1 MAEDIDELETGG
13 EETGGEETVAD
24 TTATDTTAASG
35 DADQTL
41 LDAVSAALEGPKSE
55 DEETEGEDTEGEET
69 ELEDLDKT
77 DAQKT
82 ADAATGTGKQDT
94 AKKGDPVNDPIPET
108 LQARTRDR
116 MESLIG
122 LVKEKDAILAS
133 QHGILNAITN
143 TGASPQEFGAMIGYM
158 SWVHSDEPSKLKMAR
173 DLLLSELEG
182 VCLKLGE
189 AAPGI
194 DFIAKHPDI
203 QAMVQAGQIT
213 QEAANELAIT
223 RSRKAA
229 ADHKAQVDAERNATE
244 TAQTRERD
252 TAIANLNALGQQMA
266 KTDADYKRKFQI
278 MKDNGIMET
287 LRELPVRQWKDA
299 FLRAYNRIPA
309 ASTPPVK
316 TGQISLPQGRNG
328 NGQYNGTAP
337 ARPLRAKAP
346 AGAGSGTRAPASA
359 LDAMN
364 SALENMR

>member
-1 MAEDIDELETGG
+1 MADDIDELETGG
-13 EETGGEETVAD
+13 EETLAD
-24 TTATDTTAASG
+24 TSADTSAAGNSSE
-35 DADQTL
+35 ADQTL
-41 LDAVSAALEGPKSE
+41 FDAVNAALEGPKP
-55 DEETEGEDTEGEET
+55 EGEET
-69 ELEDLDKT
+69 ESEETELEVEAELEDLDKT
-77 DAQKT
+77 DAEK
-82 ADAATGTGKQDT
+82 AAATAAEKAAG
-94 AKKGDPVNDPIPET
+94 AKKTDPVNDPIPDT
-108 LQARTRDR
+108 LQTRTKER
-116 MESLIG
+116 MEALIG
-122 LVKEKDAILAS
+122 LVKEKDAVLAS

-158 SWVHSDEPSKLKMAR
+158 SWVHSEDPSKLKMAR

-229 ADHKAQVDAERNATE
+229 ADHKAQVDAERTATE

-252 TAIANLNALGQQMA
+252 TAIANLNTLGQKMA
-266 KTDADYKRKFQI
+266 STDPDYRRKFQI
-278 MKDNGIMET
+278 MKDNGVMET

-309 ASTPPVK
+309 AAVAASTSTAKP
-316 TGQISLPQGRNG
+316 GQASLPQGRNG

-346 AGAGSGTRAPASA
+346 AGAGNGTRAPASA

-364 SALENMR
+364 TALENMR